1 MKQLRYT
8 LLALRDLLLSAG
20 PAVLLVLGLA
30 WGAYHWLNPN
40 PPKRVVLA
48 TGPEQ
53 SAYDAFGRSY
63 AQALAREGIELV
75 LRRTDGSSD
84 NLALL
89 REGEVDLAFVQGG
102 TAVLTEDD
110 QANLTSLGSLFVE
123 PLWLFYREAAARQH
137 LKQPTV
143 SHLSQMKGWRIN
155 AGAEGSGVPQL
166 FEQILD
172 VNRLIGKDFVLSRL
186 KQTPATVAFLDGQLD
201 ALVFASAPESP
212 MVQML
217 LQTPHVRLMGFAQ
230 SEAYARRLGY
240 LQPVVLPQGVV
251 DLAANIPS
259 HDVRL
264 IAPTTSLVARADT
277 HPAVLQLMTQEA
289 LALHSP
295 ASWFSRARE
304 YPSLAHAELPLSPE
318 AVRAVNG
325 GGVPFLQR
333 YLPFWLANLIERMWL
348 AMGLILALALP
359 LSRVVP
365 PLYTL
370 RIRSRVFR
378 WYAELRDIEE
388 RAGTLRSEPAT
399 AAPLPSAENADKLL
413 AELDELEAK
422 AGLMA
427 VPLAYADE
435 LYALRGNIQMVRKK
449 ISSHGRQVGQ
459 GDLPPAVSTAQATM
473 GGEAPPGDQPPPS
486 SPTDS
491 TQQS

>member
-1 MKQLRYT
+1 MRSLR
-8 LLALRDLLLSAG
+8 LAWLALRDLLLSAG
-20 PAVLLVLGLA
+20 PAVLLVGGLV
-30 WGAYHWLNPN
+30 WGAYTWLNPN

-53 SAYDAFGRSY
+53 SAYDAFGQRY

-75 LRRTDGSSD
+75 LKRTQGSAE
-84 NLALL
+84 NLSLL
-89 REGEVDLAFVQGG
+89 RDGEVDLAFVQGG
-102 TAVLTEDD
+102 TAVFSDDD
-110 QANLTSLGSLFVE
+110 QAQLTSLGSLFVE

-137 LKQPTV
+137 ADRPTV
-143 SHLSQMKGWRIN
+143 NHLSQLKGWRIN
-155 AGAEGSGVPQL
+155 AGAEGSGVPRL
-166 FEQILD
+166 FEQILNA
-172 VNRLIGKDFVLSRL
+172 NRLTNQDFKLSYL
-186 KQTPATVAFLDGQLD
+186 KQTPATVAFLNGQVD
-201 ALVFASAPESP
+201 AVVFASAPESP
-212 MVQML
+212 LVQML
-217 LQTPHVRLMGFAQ
+217 LQTPQVRLLPFAQ

-251 DLAANIPS
+251 DLAANIPAR
-259 HDVRL
+259 DVRL
-264 IAPTTSLVARADT
+264 IAPTTSLLARADT
-277 HPAVLQLMTQEA
+277 HPAVLQLMSQAA

-304 YPSLAHAELPLSPE
+304 YPSLSHAELPLSPE

-388 RAGTLRSEPAT
+388 RAGTLRSEPAAT
-399 AAPLPSAENADKLL
+399 ALPPSARDADSLL

-435 LYALRGNIQMVRKK
+435 LYALRSNIHMVRKK
-449 ISSHGRQVGQ
+449 ITAHRQAAEPV
-459 GDLPPAVSTAQATM
+459 AQATQ
-473 GGEAPPGDQPPPS
+473 AV
-486 SPTDS
+486 
-491 TQQS
+491 